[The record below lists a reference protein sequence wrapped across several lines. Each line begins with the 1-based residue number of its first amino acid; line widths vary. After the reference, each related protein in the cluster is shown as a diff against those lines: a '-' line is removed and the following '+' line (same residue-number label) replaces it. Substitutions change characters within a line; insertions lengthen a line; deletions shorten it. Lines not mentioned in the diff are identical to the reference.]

1 MLGARS
7 QACCHAEAFTGTQRK
22 IEGCWQQV
30 AALIHPGTVS
40 AQPPSFSVSLGAASI
55 GAAGFRTRARGLGVL
70 LGSTRFHWGKNS
82 IRLCCSF
89 RFFVTVCETE
99 DLFLIS
105 HGDPGGGMREG
116 ALPKVSARSVVEA
129 QLGL

>member
-1 MLGARS
+1 MGKRESCQSVDQVAPGLASQQEVVLGARS

-55 GAAGFRTRARGLGVL
+55 GAAEFRTRARGLSVRLGNTDHFLEEKNPAL
-70 LGSTRFHWGKNS
+70 L
-82 IRLCCSF
+82 
-89 RFFVTVCETE
+89 FFPPFC
-99 DLFLIS
+99 DKL
-105 HGDPGGGMREG
+105 
-116 ALPKVSARSVVEA
+116 
-129 QLGL
+129 